1 MAEFS
6 KQGDV
11 AVTGTVLFTGG
22 AGGVLLTKILSMR
35 FNNPAAYEIRLTK
48 YEAATST
55 TTTIYTLNLSAG
67 DTLTDNLSYA
77 LNPGDELI
85 ATSNITGTT
94 YYVYGID
101 YAVNG

>member
-6 KQGDV
+6 KQGDLST
-11 AVTGTVLFTGG
+11 TGTVLLTGTG
-22 AGGVLLTKILSMR
+22 NGLSKVMILR
-35 FNNPAAYEIRLTK
+35 FNNPAAYDLKLEK
-48 YEAATST
+48 FEFSTSS
-55 TTTIYTLNLSAG
+55 TIVIYDLSLSAG
-67 DTLTDNLSYA
+67 DTVTDNFLYA

-101 YAVNG
+101 YANS

>member
-6 KQGDV
+6 IQGTLST
-11 AVTGTVLFTGG
+11 TGTVLYTGTS
-22 AGGVLLTKILSMR
+22 GGVLLSRIMTMR
-35 FNNPAAYEIRLTK
+35 FNNPLGYDLKLEKYNAANS
-48 YEAATST
+48 TSVV
-55 TTTIYTLNLSAG
+55 IYDLSLSAG
-67 DTLTDNLSYA
+67 DTVTDNFLYV
-77 LNPGDELI
+77 LNPGDRLI